1 MNKNASYTTAFGGIS
16 SILIII
22 LLSLIFFSNI
32 VEFFGKDNVFY
43 NSEISFSNDPE
54 LMEMKEDNS
63 MFALSID

>member
-43 NSEISFSNDPE
+43 DSEISFSNDPE
-54 LMEMKEDNS
+54 LMEMMEDNS

>member
-16 SILIII
+16 SILIIV

-43 NSEISFSNDPE
+43 DSEISFSNNPE
-54 LMEMKEDNS
+54 LMEINEDNS
-63 MFALSID
+63 MFALAID